1 MNGYGEPAYGLQP
14 GPDSAGRGNDGGRD
28 RGRARNG
35 RVSSHEVAGHSAR
48 SGHHGAGSRGRE
60 DVRDRQRASVPGDRE
75 TDRGDSDASLRLR
88 AEPPAQPRTRPGRSK
103 RSDDSADWP
112 STEWDKLSDVDYWA
126 ELASDKPLTTTA
138 QLAAAPRPAQAGL
151 ERDAQAGADRGAI
164 TGHRAAGSVGP
175 GSDRDPAPPTRE
187 HPQLAAA
194 PVVVPPP
201 APAQPRPIAT
211 PGYQPDDPTIDQSG
225 DARRGRRWIAGSL
238 DDDPLT
244 SPSFPRV
251 RADDSRSFR
260 SSRAGGPVGSPE
272 AAQNAPTQQ
281 FASYQS
287 PAAQYGPPASAAAER
302 GPRPAYP
309 DSYPAGSGSHS
320 RPPSGA
326 VRAAEGTSSAA
337 GTVPSPAGNPY
348 GSYVGSPPSDGFSSR
363 SAPDLN
369 GRPSAPYPAT
379 GDLDSRAS
387 APYPATGDLNSRAS
401 APYPPTQELSRH
413 RGASYPPAGDLDAR
427 GREWYPQSADSAL
440 TRDGNEGTVPGTG
453 RFEAPGTGRHGGDGP
468 YYPAGYLPGGY
479 PAARPGQDG
488 YLPPAGYPGT
498 TPPASHTQDPYAPD
512 GYGRRPRY

>member
-1 MNGYGEPAYGLQP
+1 MDGYGEPAYGLQP
-14 GPDSAGRGNDGGRD
+14 GPDSADRGNDGGGD

-35 RVSSHEVAGHSAR
+35 RVSSREVAGHSAR
-48 SGHHGAGSRGRE
+48 SGHHGAGSRGHE
-60 DVRDRQRASVPGDRE
+60 GARDRERASVPGDRG
-75 TDRGDSDASLRLR
+75 TDRRDSDASLRLR
-88 AEPPAQPRTRPGRSK
+88 AEPPAEPRTRPGRSK

-138 QLAAAPRPAQAGL
+138 QPAAARRPGQADL
-151 ERDAQAGADRGAI
+151 ERDAQARAERGVI
-164 TGHRAAGSVGP
+164 TGHGAVGSVVP
-175 GSDRDPAPPTRE
+175 GSDGDPALPTRE

-194 PVVVPPP
+194 PVLVPPP
-201 APAQPRPIAT
+201 APTQPRPIAAA
-211 PGYQPDDPTIDQSG
+211 GYYPDDPTIDQGG
-225 DARRGRRWIAGSL
+225 DAGRGRRRTAGSL

-260 SSRAGGPVGSPE
+260 SSRAGGPVGSWE

-281 FASYQS
+281 FARYQS
-287 PAAQYGPPASAAAER
+287 PAAQYGPPAAAAAER

-309 DSYPAGSGSHS
+309 DNYPAGSGSHS
-320 RPPSGA
+320 RPPSGT
-326 VRAAEGTSSAA
+326 VPAAEGTSSAA
-337 GTVPSPAGNPY
+337 GAVPSPTGNPY
-348 GSYVGSPPSDGFSSR
+348 GSYVASPPSDGFSSR
-363 SAPDLN
+363 STTGDLN
-369 GRPSAPYPAT
+369 GRPSAPYPPV
-379 GDLDSRAS
+379 GDR
-387 APYPATGDLNSRAS
+387 
-401 APYPPTQELSRH
+401 
-413 RGASYPPAGDLDAR
+413 DAR

-440 TRDGNEGTVPGTG
+440 TRDGTEGTMPGTG
-453 RFEAPGTGRHGGDGP
+453 RSETRGTGRHGGDGP

>member
-14 GPDSAGRGNDGGRD
+14 GPDSADRGNDGGRD
-28 RGRARNG
+28 SGRARNG

-48 SGHHGAGSRGRE
+48 SGHHGAGSRGHQ
-60 DVRDRQRASVPGDRE
+60 DVRDRQRASVPGDRG
-75 TDRGDSDASLRLR
+75 TDRRDSDASLRPR

-138 QLAAAPRPAQAGL
+138 QPAAAPRPSQADL

-164 TGHRAAGSVGP
+164 TGHGTAGSVVLGR
-175 GSDRDPAPPTRE
+175 GGNPAVPTRE

-194 PVVVPPP
+194 PVPVPPP
-201 APAQPRPIAT
+201 APTQPRPIAAA
-211 PGYQPDDPTIDQSG
+211 GYQPDDPTIDQSG
-225 DARRGRRWIAGSL
+225 DARRGRRRIAGSL

-260 SSRAGGPVGSPE
+260 SSRAGGPVGSRE
-272 AAQNAPTQQ
+272 AAQNAPTQE

-287 PAAQYGPPASAAAER
+287 PAAQYGPPAAAAAER
-302 GPRPAYP
+302 GSRPAYP
-309 DSYPAGSGSHS
+309 DSYPAAGSGSHS
-320 RPPSGA
+320 WPPSGA
-326 VRAAEGTSSAA
+326 VPVAEGTSSAA
-337 GTVPSPAGNPY
+337 GAVPSPAGNPY
-348 GSYVGSPPSDGFSSR
+348 GSYVSSPPSEGFSSR

-369 GRPSAPYPAT
+369 GRPSAPYP
-379 GDLDSRAS
+379 
-387 APYPATGDLNSRAS
+387 PA
-401 APYPPTQELSRH
+401 QERSRH
-413 RGASYPPAGDLDAR
+413 RGASYPPADDWDSR

-498 TPPASHTQDPYAPD
+498 TPPVSHTQDPYAPD

>member
-1 MNGYGEPAYGLQP
+1 MNGYGEPAYESQP
-14 GPDSAGRGNDGGRD
+14 GPDSASRPNDGGRA
-28 RGRARNG
+28 RSGRA
-35 RVSSHEVAGHSAR
+35 SSREVAGHSAR
-48 SGHHGAGSRGRE
+48 SSHHGAGSRGHE
-60 DVRDRQRASVPGDRE
+60 GVRDRQRASVPGDRG
-75 TDRGDSDASLRLR
+75 TDRRDSDASLRLR
-88 AEPPAQPRTRPGRSK
+88 AEPPAEPRTRPGRSK

-138 QLAAAPRPAQAGL
+138 QPAAAPRPSQAG
-151 ERDAQAGADRGAI
+151 
-164 TGHRAAGSVGP
+164 
-175 GSDRDPAPPTRE
+175 SDGDPALPTRE

-194 PVVVPPP
+194 PVPVPPP
-201 APAQPRPIAT
+201 APAQPRPIAAA
-211 PGYQPDDPTIDQSG
+211 GYHPDDPTIDQSG
-225 DARRGRRWIAGSL
+225 DARQGSRRIAGSL

-260 SSRAGGPVGSPE
+260 SSRAGGPVGSRE
-272 AAQNAPTQQ
+272 AAENAPTQQ

-287 PAAQYGPPASAAAER
+287 PAAQYGPPAAAAAER
-302 GPRPAYP
+302 GPRPAYR

-326 VRAAEGTSSAA
+326 VPAAEGTSAA
-337 GTVPSPAGNPY
+337 AAVPSPTGNPY
-348 GSYVGSPPSDGFSSR
+348 GSYVGSPPGDGFSSR
-363 SAPDLN
+363 SSPDLN

-379 GDLDSRAS
+379 GDLSGRPS
-387 APYPATGDLNSRAS
+387 APYQPA
-401 APYPPTQELSRH
+401 QELSRH
-413 RGASYPPAGDLDAR
+413 RGASYPPAGDRDAR

-440 TRDGNEGTVPGTG
+440 TRDGNDGTVPGTG
-453 RFEAPGTGRHGGDGP
+453 HFEAPGTGRHGSDGP

-479 PAARPGQDG
+479 PAARPDQDG